1 VYPQNYEALTVIPD
15 VTSDDGS
22 RSPGRLQEVGI
33 NHIDYER
40 CNDLHDG
47 DIVYSVMLCDDGD
60 IVYPSCSV
68 CRCAG
73 MPGAGEVAKATL
85 RSYFRSSRRTGSM
98 RRLRAGQV
106 TGTPKTALCQYITP
120 VTA

>member
-1 VYPQNYEALTVIPD
+1 VYPQNYEALTVIASD

-60 IVYPSCSV
+60 IVYSVMLCVQV
-68 CRCAG
+68 CRYAW
-73 MPGAGEVAKATL
+73 
-85 RSYFRSSRRTGSM
+85 RR
-98 RRLRAGQV
+98 
-106 TGTPKTALCQYITP
+106 
-120 VTA
+120 